1 MNILITGCNSFLGK
15 EFASYFSGKKQ
26 YNLILTDRKTLDV
39 SNREQVIEYFNGN
52 NIDIVLHTAIKGGS
66 RGHEDTYEDFVQ
78 NVTMFN
84 NLLSI
89 RGHVKKIINF
99 GSGASFDRRRNINF
113 FSGKEIFDSFCLPR
127 DYYGLAKNLICRE
140 ILRVNDNIINFRIF
154 GCFGV
159 HEKET
164 RFIKSAINSYRN
176 KEPIIIHKNKK
187 MDFFFVED
195 LCMVA
200 ELYISYNPAEHMPT
214 DINVVYAEKITLLE
228 IAQYINGLS
237 DYKVKIK
244 ILDDKYGKHY
254 TGDGR
259 VLDYYHVPF
268 VGLKKGIKSVY
279 DSLMGGS
286 DG

>member
-1 MNILITGCNSFLGK
+1 MNILVTGANSFLGK
-15 EFASYFSGKKQ
+15 EFASYFRDKKQ

-78 NVTMFN
+78 NITMFN
-84 NLLSI
+84 NLRSI
-89 RGHVKKIINF
+89 RDRVKKIINF
-99 GSGASFDRRRNINF
+99 GSGASFDRERSINF
-113 FSGKEIFDSFCLPR
+113 FSEKEIFNSSCLPR
-127 DYYGLAKNLICRE
+127 DYYGLAKNLICKE

-154 GCFGV
+154 GCFGSR
-159 HEKET
+159 EKET
-164 RFIKSAINSYRN
+164 RFIKSAINNYRN

-195 LCMVA
+195 LCAAV
-200 ELYISYNPAEHMPT
+200 EFYIADHRINHMPA
-214 DINVVYAEKITLLE
+214 DINIVYAEKITLLE

-237 DYKVKIK
+237 DYRVKIK
-244 ILDDKYGKHY
+244 VLDDEYGKDY
-254 TGDGR
+254 TGDGKA
-259 VLDYYHVPF
+259 LGYYHIPF

-279 DSLMGGS
+279 DSLMDGS